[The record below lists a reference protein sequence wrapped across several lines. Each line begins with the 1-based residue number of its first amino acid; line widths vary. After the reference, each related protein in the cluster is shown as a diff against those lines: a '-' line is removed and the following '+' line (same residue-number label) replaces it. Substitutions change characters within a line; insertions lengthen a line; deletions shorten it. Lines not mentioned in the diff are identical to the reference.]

1 MTIGLFPLNLVVF
14 PHTRIPLHIFEPRY
28 KALLQ
33 ECLERGLN
41 FGINLVEDGHMHSV
55 GCAVKIVDVTQRYP
69 DGRMDVV
76 VEGIERFRLLELK
89 NNEHPFAVGEV
100 EILHDEE
107 VPMDSALLQTCLDT
121 YNTIVGLVYGAS
133 GPVLA
138 LDELGPR
145 PSFEMAPKSGLSLE
159 QKQELLEAPSEQA
172 RLELIHSHLQDLLP
186 MIQRAEAVQ
195 RVVQSD
201 GYIRA
206 IP

>member
-28 KALLQ
+28 KALMH

-41 FGINLVEDGHMHSV
+41 FGINLIEDGHMHPV
-55 GCAVKIVDVTQRYP
+55 GCSVRIVDVTQRYP
-69 DGRMDVV
+69 DGRIDVI
-76 VEGIERFRLLELK
+76 VEGVERFRLLELK

-107 VPMDSALLQTCLDT
+107 QPADPALLRSVLES
-121 YNTIVGLVYGAS
+121 YNTIVALVYGQS
-133 GPVLA
+133 GPTIA
-138 LDELGPR
+138 HGELGPR

-172 RLELIHSHLQDLLP
+172 RLELLHEHLQELLP
-186 MIQRAEAVQ
+186 MIKRAEAVQ

-201 GYIRA
+201 GYMRA
-206 IP
+206 IS

>member
-1 MTIGLFPLNLVVF
+1 
-14 PHTRIPLHIFEPRY
+14 
-28 KALLQ
+28 
-33 ECLERGLN
+33 
-41 FGINLVEDGHMHSV
+41 
-55 GCAVKIVDVTQRYP
+55 
-69 DGRMDVV
+69 
-76 VEGIERFRLLELK
+76 
-89 NNEHPFAVGEV
+89 
-100 EILHDEE
+100 
-107 VPMDSALLQTCLDT
+107 MDSALLQTCLDT

-138 LDELGPR
+138 TDELGPR

-206 IP
+206 IS

>member
-28 KALLQ
+28 KALMH

-41 FGINLVEDGHMHSV
+41 FGINLIEDGHMHPV
-55 GCAVKIVDVTQRYP
+55 GCSVRIVDVTQRYP
-69 DGRMDVV
+69 DGRIDVI
-76 VEGIERFRLLELK
+76 VEGVERFRLLELK

-107 VPMDSALLQTCLDT
+107 HPADPALLRSCLET
-121 YNTIVGLVYGAS
+121 YNTIVALVYGQS
-133 GPVLA
+133 GPTIA
-138 LDELGPR
+138 HGELGPR

-172 RLELIHSHLQDLLP
+172 RLELLHGHLQELLP
-186 MIQRAEAVQ
+186 MIKRAEAVQ

-201 GYIRA
+201 GYMRA
-206 IP
+206 IS

>member
-28 KALLQ
+28 KALMH

-41 FGINLVEDGHMHSV
+41 FGINLIEDGHMHPV
-55 GCAVKIVDVTQRYP
+55 GCSVRIVDVTQRYP
-69 DGRMDVV
+69 DGRIDVI
-76 VEGIERFRLLELK
+76 VEGVERFRLLELK

-107 VPMDSALLQTCLDT
+107 HPADPALLRSCLEA
-121 YNTIVGLVYGAS
+121 YNTIVALVYGQS
-133 GPVLA
+133 GPTIA
-138 LDELGPR
+138 HGELGPR

-172 RLELIHSHLQDLLP
+172 RLELLHEHLQELLP
-186 MIQRAEAVQ
+186 MIKRAEAVQ

-201 GYIRA
+201 GYMRA
-206 IP
+206 IS

>member
-28 KALLQ
+28 KALMQ
-33 ECLERGLN
+33 KCLERGST
-41 FGINLVEDGHMHSV
+41 FGINLVEDGHMHPV

-69 DGRMDVV
+69 DGRMDVI
-76 VEGIERFRLLELK
+76 VEGVDRFRLLELR

-100 EILHDEE
+100 EILQDEE
-107 VPMDSALLQTCLDT
+107 RVADATLLHECLGT
-121 YNTIVGLVYGAS
+121 YNTIVGLVYGPS
-133 GPVLA
+133 GPTLA
-138 LDELGPR
+138 HGELGPR

-159 QKQELLEAPSEQA
+159 QKQELLEATSEQV
-172 RLELIHSHLQDLLP
+172 RLELLHRHLQELLP
-186 MIQRAEAVQ
+186 MIKRAEAVQ

-201 GYIRA
+201 GYLKA